1 MPDYYDYTDR
11 LEPGVKATLE
21 RTVYYN
27 SKTDNIAPYIDK
39 NPTELEQKIG
49 SSEYREREL
58 YQRAK
63 AILDEWAEQAGET
76 ATLKMASK
84 YQQTKTPEHTDNQW
98 TEKKNYTTERTISNL
113 TYKFCAYLR
122 ENTSYSFSTG
132 KNTIKSYDVS
142 WTFCAQSPAAQY
154 PETIDSQFHKTYK
167 DLESAE
173 KYLAGR
179 FKKYSKY
186 FTELQPKI
194 INGYQSGFMV
204 GGVLLPGYEVE
215 MEE

>member
-1 MPDYYDYTDR
+1 MPDYYDYADR
-11 LEPGVKATLE
+11 LEPGVKVTLE

-76 ATLKMASK
+76 ATLRMASK
-84 YQQTKTPEHTDNQW
+84 YQQTKTREHTDNQW
-98 TEKKNYTTERTISNL
+98 AERKEWYTERTISNM
-113 TYKFCAYLR
+113 TYFFRKQLIECTEYIQGVKTNA
-122 ENTSYSFSTG
+122 G
-132 KNTIKSYDVS
+132 YDVS
-142 WTFCAQSPAAQY
+142 WAFSSQSPANPY
-154 PETIDSQFHKTYK
+154 RETIDSQTNKHYK

-215 MEE
+215 MEES

>member
-1 MPDYYDYTDR
+1 MPDYYDYADR

-21 RTVYYN
+21 RTVHFN
-27 SKTDNIAPYIDK
+27 STKDNIAPFIELD
-39 NPTELEQKIG
+39 PAELEQRIG
-49 SSEYREREL
+49 KSQYREQEL
-58 YQRAK
+58 YERAR

-76 ATLKMASK
+76 AILKKASQ
-84 YQQTKTPEHTDNQW
+84 YQQTKMREHTNNQW
-98 TEKKNYTTERTISNL
+98 TEKKNWQTERTISNL
-113 TYKFCAYLR
+113 TYKFQVCLN
-122 ENTSYSFSTG
+122 ETTSYVKGEKIITG
-132 KNTIKSYDVS
+132 YDVS
-142 WTFCAQSPAAQY
+142 WSFSAQSPAAQY
-154 PETIDSQFHKTYK
+154 PVTIDSQSRKHYK

-186 FTELQPKI
+186 FTDLQPKI

-215 MEE
+215 TEE

>member
-1 MPDYYDYTDR
+1 MPDFYDYADR
-11 LEPGVKATLE
+11 IEPGVKVTLE

-84 YQQTKTPEHTDNQW
+84 YQQTKTREHTGNQW
-98 TEKKNYTTERTISNL
+98 TETKNYTTERTISNL
-113 TYKFCAYLR
+113 TYKFTEWLH
-122 ENTSYSFSTG
+122 ENARHVNGVKVITG
-132 KNTIKSYDVS
+132 YDVG

-154 PETIDSQFHKTYK
+154 PEAIDSQFHKTYK

-194 INGYQSGFMV
+194 IYGYHSGFMV

-215 MEE
+215 MEES

>member
-1 MPDYYDYTDR
+1 MPDFYDYADR
-11 LEPGVKATLE
+11 LEPGVKVTLE

-39 NPTELEQKIG
+39 NPTELERKIG
-49 SSEYREREL
+49 SSEYREMEL

-63 AILDEWAEQAGET
+63 AILDEWTEQAGET
-76 ATLKMASK
+76 AILRMASK
-84 YQQTKTPEHTDNQW
+84 YQRTKTPEHTDNQW
-98 TEKKNYTTERTISNL
+98 TEKKAYTTDRTISNL
-113 TYKFCAYLR
+113 TYKFWECLR
-122 ENTSYSFSTG
+122 VNTRYVKGERIITG
-132 KNTIKSYDVS
+132 YDVS
-142 WTFCAQSPAAQY
+142 WSFCAQSPAAQY
-154 PETIDSQFHKTYK
+154 PESIDSQFHKTYK

>member
-1 MPDYYDYTDR
+1 MPDFYDYADR
-11 LEPGVKATLE
+11 LEPGVKAILE
-21 RTVYYN
+21 RTVYYH
-27 SKTDNIAPYIDK
+27 SKTDSIAPYIDK
-39 NPTELEQKIG
+39 SPAELEQAIG
-49 SSEYREREL
+49 DSETREREL
-58 YQRAK
+58 YQKAK
-63 AILDEWAEQAGET
+63 AMLNEWAEQAGET
-76 ATLKMASK
+76 AILRMASK
-84 YQQTKTPEHTDNQW
+84 YQKTKTPEHTDNQW
-98 TEKKNYTTERTISNL
+98 TEEKNYTTERTISNL
-113 TYKFCAYLR
+113 TYEFRVCLR
-122 ENTSYSFSTG
+122 ENTRYVKG
-132 KNTIKSYDVS
+132 EKTIAGYDVS
-142 WTFCAQSPAAQY
+142 WTFYAQSPAAQY
-154 PETIDSQFHKTYK
+154 PESIDSQFHKTYK

>member
-1 MPDYYDYTDR
+1 MPDIYDYADR
-11 LEPGVKATLE
+11 LVSGEKATLE
-21 RTVYYN
+21 RTVHYN
-27 SKTDNIAPYIDK
+27 SKIDNIVPYIDK
-39 NPTELEQKIG
+39 NPTELEQAIG

-76 ATLKMASK
+76 TILKMASK
-84 YQQTKTPEHTDNQW
+84 YQQTKTRDHSGNQW
-98 TEKKNYTTERTISNL
+98 TERKEWYTERTISNK
-113 TYKFCAYLR
+113 TYEFWECLR
-122 ENTSYSFSTG
+122 ENTSYVKGEKTITGYDISWSF
-132 KNTIKSYDVS
+132 Y
-142 WTFCAQSPAAQY
+142 AQSPAAPY
-154 PETIDSQFHKTYK
+154 PEAIDGQHHKTYK

-179 FKKYSKY
+179 FKKYNKY
-186 FTELQPKI
+186 FAELQPKI

-215 MEE
+215 MEESK